1 MGHIMLKVL
10 RGICSMAYGFY
21 WYIEGME
28 RKKVRVGDR
37 TIKMHEGRGL
47 LGRYLIAK
55 IAVIQFLQKTCLEWY
70 KCNACV
76 INS

>member
-10 RGICSMAYGFY
+10 RGICSMAYGYY

-28 RKKVRVGDR
+28 GKKVRVGDR

-47 LGRYLIAK
+47 VGRYLIAK
-55 IAVIQFLQKTCLEWY
+55 NSRSHQETKIAVLNFFREH
-70 KCNACV
+70 V
-76 INS
+76 

>member
-1 MGHIMLKVL
+1 
-10 RGICSMAYGFY
+10 MAYGFY

-55 IAVIQFLQKTCLEWY
+55 NSRSHQQTKFAVIQFLQRTCIE
-70 KCNACV
+70 
-76 INS
+76 

>member
-37 TIKMHEGRGL
+37 TIKMYEGRGL
-47 LGRYLIAK
+47 LGRYLIPK
-55 IAVIQFLQKTCLEWY
+55 
-70 KCNACV
+70 
-76 INS
+76 NSQSHQETKFALFNFFREHV